1 MSTAAPIAPP
11 VGGGLLTSF
20 AFAALFVSAGVLG
33 SWVLVQR
40 GDEGVEAPLG
50 ELTVPLA
57 RSAAPAA
64 AEGVPL
70 LLDQAARAWAAGRV
84 IAPRFDNAL
93 YFYRAVLSRIPGQP
107 DARAGLLRVA
117 EWLEADLAAAIEVRD
132 WTRAEAAAATLVELR
147 DGEAARAQLARVQA
161 VRGLWEEVEQ
171 VRGDDDGV
179 ALVRAL
185 DAYLAETPGDDAASA
200 QRAAAVD
207 ALLVAANRAL
217 AAGQPE
223 DAAALLA
230 DLRAL
235 GADGADLDALAE
247 QVSRAGIQ
255 DDGTVTRLLAAADEA
270 LEADRLLGDAG
281 RDAFTLFTAVLEAD
295 AENEAAMDGV
305 RTVRR
310 RLLANARDAL
320 RDGRLEA
327 AGEAVERAELA
338 GVAPT
343 ELELLRRD
351 LDLARYLD
359 RFERGIFDEVLGV
372 PDLEV
377 LNQRAP
383 AYPRQARARSQGGW
397 VEVEFTV
404 TPEGEVVD
412 VAVQEASSGVFV
424 EPSLEA
430 IRAWRFAPGL
440 LHGRPVPVRAAVRFS
455 FRPD

>member
-1 MSTAAPIAPP
+1 VSTAAPVASP

-20 AFAALFVSAGVLG
+20 AFAALFVSAGVLA

-40 GDEGVEAPLG
+40 GDAGVEAPLE
-50 ELTVPLA
+50 ELTVPLS

-84 IAPRFDNAL
+84 ITPRFDNAL
-93 YFYRAVLSRIPGQP
+93 YFYRAVLSRVPGQP

-117 EWLEADLAAAIEVRD
+117 EWLEADLAAAIERRE

-235 GADGADLDALAE
+235 GADGADLNALAE

-255 DDGTVTRLLAAADEA
+255 DDGTVTRLLAAADAA
-270 LEADRLLGDAG
+270 LDAGRLLGDAG
-281 RDAFTLFTAVLEAD
+281 RDAFALYTAVLEAD
-295 AENEAAMDGV
+295 GEHEAAMDGV

-310 RLLANARDAL
+310 RLLAAARDAL

-327 AGEAVERAELA
+327 AGEAVERAERA
-338 GVAPT
+338 GVAPA

-377 LNQRAP
+377 LSQRAP